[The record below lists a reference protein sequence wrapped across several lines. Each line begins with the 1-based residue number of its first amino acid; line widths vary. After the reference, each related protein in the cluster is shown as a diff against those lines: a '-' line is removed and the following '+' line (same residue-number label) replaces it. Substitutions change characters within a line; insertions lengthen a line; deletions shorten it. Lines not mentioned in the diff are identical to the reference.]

1 MKGYYRLKFYLLSRS
16 LISLQLTD
24 TKIKRSPFL
33 AGHLE
38 FTVSLNQNCT
48 IMKKG
53 SILIA
58 GILTLIVCSSA
69 NAQKPQAFIKGG
81 VNFANISIKDNGGTD
96 DNKMLVG
103 FHVGFQ
109 GDLPVAG
116 FLSIQP
122 GIFFTTKGSKTQSGN
137 PSDANYFK
145 ATTNPMYVEVPVN
158 VVFKA
163 PITDQTKFFV
173 GAGPYIAMGVAGKNK
188 VDYKIANASFHSEKT
203 IEWTSDDNSSDPVAN
218 LGYSRMRRFDYGLN
232 GTAGVEGNK
241 AIVSVNYGY
250 GLSKLRPDSDNS
262 TDDKNKHRVISI
274 TVGFKL

>member
-1 MKGYYRLKFYLLSRS
+1 MKTGSVLFT
-16 LISLQLTD
+16 IALT
-24 TKIKRSPFL
+24 
-33 AGHLE
+33 
-38 FTVSLNQNCT
+38 TVF
-48 IMKKG
+48 G
-53 SILIA
+53 IA
-58 GILTLIVCSSA
+58 A
-69 NAQKPQAFIKGG
+69 NAQKPTAFIKAG
-81 VNFANISIKDNGGTD
+81 VNFSNISINDNGGTD
-96 DNKMLVG
+96 DNKMLLG

-122 GIFFTTKGSKTQSGN
+122 GIFFTTKGSKTQSGS

-163 PITDQTKFFV
+163 PITEQTKFFV
-173 GAGPYIAMGVAGKNK
+173 GAGPYLAMGIAGKNK

-203 IEWTSDDNSSDPVAN
+203 IEWTSDDNSSDPLAN
-218 LGYSRMRRFDYGLN
+218 LGYSKMRRFDYGLN

-262 TDDKNKHRVISI
+262 ADDNNKHRVISI